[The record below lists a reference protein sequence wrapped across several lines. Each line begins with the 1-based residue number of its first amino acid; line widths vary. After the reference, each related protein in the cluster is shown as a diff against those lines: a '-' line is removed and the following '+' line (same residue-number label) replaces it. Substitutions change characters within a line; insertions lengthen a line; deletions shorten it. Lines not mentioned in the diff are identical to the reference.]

1 MTLFTVSG
9 HGQDT
14 LITGSRAG
22 ASPHVPLLPVLVH
35 RKILGVSWSDAAS
48 PHGLCRALQVRS
60 TEPSAARVAR
70 AFLGW
75 WEGCPAPCRSH
86 PNWYSLI
93 LGSLG
98 GSWWVPLSLQ
108 PVSSTVCREQSCCLG
123 GEGKLQGIKKCQGT
137 AQNNIF
143 WVTSGSCWQESSRQK
158 CDKKMQHCE
167 MVFASRMEEEG
178 GRLPWPGTVSGH
190 HVLVLLA
197 PVHSGLRANYLNP
210 SSLKEGKHLLISH
223 QP

>member
-1 MTLFTVSG
+1 MPCTLLVPSKLVFSDSG
-9 HGQDT
+9 
-14 LITGSRAG
+14 I
-22 ASPHVPLLPVLVH
+22 P
-35 RKILGVSWSDAAS
+35 
-48 PHGLCRALQVRS
+48 
-60 TEPSAARVAR
+60 
-70 AFLGW
+70 W
-75 WEGCPAPCRSH
+75 WELVGP
-86 PNWYSLI
+86 
-93 LGSLG
+93 
-98 GSWWVPLSLQ
+98 
-108 PVSSTVCREQSCCLG
+108 PVATAGFHLDPSTACLEQSCCLG

-167 MVFASRMEEEG
+167 MVFPSRMEEGG

-197 PVHSGLRANYLNP
+197 PVHSGLWANYLNS